1 MNEEELLN
9 KTIILD
15 KQLKEKALSLC
26 NKNKVCNKD
35 CLLYSSSSNCGSI
48 YWISELKSRFLNINS
63 DKK

>member
-26 NKNKVCNKD
+26 NKNKVCDKD
-35 CLLYSSSSNCGSI
+35 CPLYSPSSNCGSI
-48 YWISELKSRFLNINS
+48 YWIYELKSIFSHIDSDRF
-63 DKK
+63 